1 VRIGKVITVDERAKR
16 VSTKAELMEEMERTF
31 RIKWA
36 QKIREEFA
44 PYHEHT
50 GGGECGSCG
59 AMQAAN
65 FMDPEV
71 KG

>member
-1 VRIGKVITVDERAKR
+1 
-16 VSTKAELMEEMERTF
+16 MEEMERTF

-71 KG
+71 NG